1 MQGGTARQAL
11 PQPQPPFNG
20 GGLLRLRRDSPL
32 SSMRSAL
39 WTMRLRT
46 ASAIAGSA
54 ITFGQRSKAIWRT
67 QFACDL
73 WKRWALQRD
82 NQDESHEFGRAG
94 RRFFAPSRT
103 SWHGMGDDT
112 AAI

>member
-1 MQGGTARQAL
+1 
-11 PQPQPPFNG
+11 
-20 GGLLRLRRDSPL
+20 
-32 SSMRSAL
+32 
-39 WTMRLRT
+39 MRLRT
-46 ASAIAGSA
+46 ASAIVGSA

-67 QFACDL
+67 QFACDD

-82 NQDESHEFGRAG
+82 SHELTAAG